1 MTSPGIPKR
10 HGRQKLILRSDNPII
25 QDLLADIKTIALR
38 YTDKPNTE
46 IRASSVLEQESLEL
60 YGKYAA
66 LIWPSASEE
75 RPNWLAEP
83 SAER

>member
-1 MTSPGIPKR
+1 LTCE
-10 HGRQKLILRSDNPII
+10 LILCSDNPII
-25 QDLLADIKTIALR
+25 QELLADIKNIALQ

-46 IRASSVLEQESLEL
+46 IRASSVLEQNSLEL
-60 YGKYAA
+60 FGKYGP
-66 LIWPSASEE
+66 LIWPSADEE